1 MTAAISKTGIAAKD
15 GKAETKALRPS
26 AFTAARNTA
35 ATPPKIN
42 PGSMKSRLVIDCARV
57 SAENPLTVPM
67 ITGNSSHA
75 AAPIMPSAYV
85 DRRATKTVTA
95 QALSLPERWLTD
107 IYTGISAVIMALE
120 NTLWMLNKK
129 L

>member
-1 MTAAISKTGIAAKD
+1 MAAAVSKTGIAAKD

-26 AFTAARNTA
+26 AFAAATNAA

-57 SAENPLTVPM
+57 SAENPLTVPT
-67 ITGNSSHA
+67 IAGNSSHA

-85 DRRATKTVTA
+85 DRRATMTVKA
-95 QALSLPERWLTD
+95 QAHLLPESWLID
-107 IYTGISAVIMALE
+107 MYTGIR
-120 NTLWMLNKK
+120 
-129 L
+129 